1 MLYSLED
8 VNSGSNGAVNIQQ
21 LLLSTLLGN
30 LYIIVSSN
38 LKICMM
44 FNFEISISFYLQLYI
59 LRKRKKKEK
68 RKSIYI
74 EMKIFFLNFLTVF
87 QIRIFLISKYPQ
99 IM

>member
-1 MLYSLED
+1 MLYLLED

-59 LRKRKKKEK
+59 LRKRKKKRKEK
-68 RKSIYI
+68 VFTLKWKFS
-74 EMKIFFLNFLTVF
+74 FLTF
-87 QIRIFLISKYPQ
+87 
-99 IM
+99 